1 MISIL
6 AQGFTLGLAYAM
18 PIGAQN
24 LFVINSASQGTMKDS
39 LKTAL
44 IFAAMDI
51 SLGIAC
57 IVGVG
62 QAIQSHDLVRLAV
75 GGIGSAFLLFI
86 GYKLLVRKVS
96 SNTEHVPT
104 FERSVWKSAFL
115 LTWCNPHAIIDG
127 SVLLGGYQSSFSL
140 LETYFFASGLAL
152 ASSAWFLSI
161 SIMVNRFKTS
171 VTNRMMTN
179 INRLCGVAMI
189 IFGVRLAISLVS
201 EGL

>member
-86 GYKLLVRKVS
+86 GYKLLVKKVS

-104 FERSVWKSAFL
+104 FARSVWKSAFL

-140 LETYFFASGLAL
+140 LETYFFAGGLAL